1 MIIPADLE
9 LCEIW
14 PVRRAGCHR
23 KHISHLKFKKS
34 CKYIIYLLARL
45 LRSCNVKMW
54 GICEDIR
61 TLCSRG
67 QLFTSLS
74 NPKQHK
80 HLKGTHVRVL
90 LTSSSRPSPE
100 SRPPRSHLR
109 HFRSSHQAGGV
120 PCSHAPICFV
130 FPAIGALKQWSLCF
144 GRGSPTLDTVL
155 SLSMQSQ
162 HLHTVGGLTRTSLI
176 GFWMDF

>member
-1 MIIPADLE
+1 MKSGQLWGQGVTESIF
-9 LCEIW
+9 
-14 PVRRAGCHR
+14 
-23 KHISHLKFKKS
+23 SHLKFKKL

-45 LRSCNVKMW
+45 LHSCNVKMW

-67 QLFTSLS
+67 QAFTSLS

-90 LTSSSRPSPE
+90 RTRVLRDPVQSLVFHEAISDTSDPRIRLEGCLAHTLQSVLFF
-100 SRPPRSHLR
+100 PP
-109 HFRSSHQAGGV
+109 
-120 PCSHAPICFV
+120 
-130 FPAIGALKQWSLCF
+130 IGALKQCSLHF
-144 GRGSPTLDTVL
+144 GCGSPTLDTVL

-162 HLHTVGGLTRTSLI
+162 QLRTVRGLTRTTLI
-176 GFWMDF
+176 GFWMDFWII